1 METEIRGKYKNGVKL
16 ISVGV
21 MVISRGYKEFGIMCK
36 NISVGCKKTKG
47 V

>member
-21 MVISRGYKEFGIMCK
+21 MVILCGYEEFNTMCK
-36 NISVGCKKTKG
+36 NISVGD
-47 V
+47 